1 MESGKLI
8 RVGKITDVQSSA
20 PLRTKDVECSF
31 TNRPTEGHQFVVT
44 AKSLTAENDFR
55 VVATSP
61 VTEIVSISEGEDGA
75 VILFNT
81 QNSTYELTIT
91 GSHEVQP

>member
-1 MESGKLI
+1 METGKLVK
-8 RVGKITDVQSSA
+8 VGKLTEFQSNA

-31 TNRPTEGHQFVVT
+31 VNRPKEGNQFVVT

-61 VTEIVSISEGEDGA
+61 VVEIVSISEGEDGA